1 MESFPDDEMPIC
13 TGEWA
18 RDAERVSWSV
28 QPVSRPNLEN
38 MISFNRT
45 KIKRDWQKEL
55 ARQCDI
61 LIALR
66 RLYKPEVS
74 SHDPREVLHANVA
87 SNRALGLHGVVA
99 RMGISLE
106 TFLSLPGNGVLAGEY
121 ARFSVPQL
129 EAMFVASRVRSD
141 ALGCAELSVI
151 TDALA
156 IGDAW
161 GTLC

>member
-1 MESFPDDEMPIC
+1 MPIC

-18 RDAERVSWSV
+18 RDAERVSWRVEPISK
-28 QPVSRPNLEN
+28 PVLEG

-45 KIKRDWQKEL
+45 EIKRDGQKEL

-61 LIALR
+61 VIALR

-74 SHDPREVLHANVA
+74 SHDPRDVLHANVA
-87 SNRALGLHGVVA
+87 SNRALGLHEVIA
-99 RMGISLE
+99 RMGISMP

-129 EAMFVASRVRSD
+129 EAMFVASRGRSD
-141 ALGCAELSVI
+141 ALSCP
-151 TDALA
+151 
-156 IGDAW
+156 
-161 GTLC
+161 